1 MRLTGYDAAQGKI
14 TDASGAEMVF
24 DTSPRP
30 SPRSRRRG
38 RRNAGEVA
46 AAWAFSGLLA
56 HTLRWTTVAQT
67 HAGGVC
73 AVHAARCITTPASSW
88 RCLRTAT
95 RVHGEAGGEEA
106 QPVPRGVEEHRRA
119 LRDGG
124 GGGAVSCGPVK
135 THPVISCRT
144 CGCAAGCHAPAR
156 YPWRVEPSDAV
167 PRAGSQCDRAW
178 LGRRGWGF

>member
-88 RCLRTAT
+88 RCLRTSTAT
-95 RVHGEAGGEEA
+95 TEKPAAKKRSQFRVASKNIAALYET
-106 QPVPRGVEEHRRA
+106 VE
-119 LRDGG
+119 
-124 GGGAVSCGPVK
+124 V
-135 THPVISCRT
+135 
-144 CGCAAGCHAPAR
+144 
-156 YPWRVEPSDAV
+156 VE
-167 PRAGSQCDRAW
+167 
-178 LGRRGWGF
+178 L